1 MLRPPW
7 IALNRGAIVEPLL
20 VHQKPHPSREA
31 GSFFGQ
37 LPPDRIAPVPTSGT
51 VSPKRSFVGT
61 TANGSG
67 GNRTLRSYGRW
78 PDLFANSLSTA
89 VQSPA

>member
-31 GSFFGQ
+31 GSFIGHFA
-37 LPPDRIAPVPTSGT
+37 PDGIAPM
-51 VSPKRSFVGT
+51 
-61 TANGSG
+61 
-67 GNRTLRSYGRW
+67 
-78 PDLFANSLSTA
+78 A
-89 VQSPA
+89 VAAPCSQASR